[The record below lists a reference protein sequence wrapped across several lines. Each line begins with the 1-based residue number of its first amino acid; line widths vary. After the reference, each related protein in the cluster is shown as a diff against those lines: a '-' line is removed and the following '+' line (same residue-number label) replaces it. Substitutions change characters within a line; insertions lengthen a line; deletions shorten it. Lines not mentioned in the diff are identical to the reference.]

1 MLFRSRRADAASAAA
16 ALAPGGATVA
26 LDALE
31 AAAAECDLVVN
42 ATPLGMAGERVPVP
56 DGLWSAGHWVC
67 DLVYHPAVTPLLA
80 AAGAAGARTV
90 GGIGMLLHQ
99 AAIAFELHTG
109 VPAPLDAMRAALP
122 A

>member
-1 MLFRSRRADAASAAA
+1 MLFRS
-16 ALAPGGATVA
+16 
-26 LDALE
+26 
-31 AAAAECDLVVN
+31 
-42 ATPLGMAGERVPVP
+42 
-56 DGLWSAGHWVC
+56 
-67 DLVYHPAVTPLLA
+67 
-80 AAGAAGARTV
+80 AAGARTV